1 MSEQDIL
8 AEARERFAASREA
21 SAADRLEAEADF
33 RFARLGEQ
41 WEPAMRRARELEG
54 RPALTINR
62 LPAFIRQVV
71 NDARQAKPGIR
82 VSPVDS
88 GADPDTAAV
97 IGGLIRAIERHSRA
111 DEAYDTAI
119 DHAVTGGFGF
129 FRIAID
135 HAGPDSFDLEARI
148 ERIAD
153 PLKVHWDPDSTALDA
168 ADWAHAFV
176 AESLPVESFRR
187 RHPDA
192 EPVDF
197 DGDGRAAGDDG
208 RVRISE
214 YWRREH
220 EQRSL
225 LLARMPDGSLLTLP
239 AERLEAWLDE
249 LHGLIGADPTGLVQ
263 VVRER
268 KVEVPKVTRRLISG
282 SAVLE
287 TADWP
292 GSTIPIC
299 PVWGDETILDG
310 RRRFRSLIRDARD
323 PQKMF
328 NFWRSATTEL
338 VALAP
343 RAPWLMPAGAL
354 PQNGTERQKW
364 GQANARSFA
373 YLTYEGP
380 VPPQRQPFAG
390 VPAGAIQEA
399 LNAAD
404 DMKAITGIYD
414 PALGARSNETSG
426 RAILARQRESQVS
439 NFHFLDN
446 LNRAIRYAGQCLVEI
461 IPAIYGPR
469 QAVRILGEDM
479 AEKVVALAG
488 AGSGNG
494 GGATGAAGRLYDLS
508 VGRYDV
514 TVRAGPSYQT
524 QREEARE
531 VLVELIRARPELAPV
546 VGDVL
551 LDNMDFAGAEVIA
564 ERLRRLLP
572 APLQQGQQGPVMP
585 SPGPAQPGPA
595 MPTGRA
601 M

>member
-1 MSEQDIL
+1 MKDAEIL
-8 AEARERFAASREA
+8 ADARERFRQSRDASDANRQEAA
-21 SAADRLEAEADF
+21 ADF

-82 VSPVDS
+82 VTAVDN

-97 IGGLIRAIERHSRA
+97 IAGLIRSIERHSRA

-129 FRIAID
+129 FRLAID
-135 HAGPDSFDLEARI
+135 YADPGSFDLEARI
-148 ERIAD
+148 ERVPN
-153 PLKVHWDPDSTALDA
+153 PLAVQWDAASTALDA
-168 ADWAHAFV
+168 SDWEHAFV
-176 AESLPVESFRR
+176 S
-187 RHPDA
+187 DA
-192 EPVDF
+192 LSEAAFAARYPQADPVDF
-197 DGDGRAAGDDG
+197 DSGEAAEAGQ
-208 RVRISE
+208 VRIAE
-214 YWRREH
+214 YWLRE
-220 EQRSL
+220 RSRHRL
-225 LLARMPDGSLLTLP
+225 LQLRAPDGSLAAIRADALDGYM
-239 AERLEAWLDE
+239 AELAA
-249 LHGLIGADPTGLVQ
+249 LIGADPSGLFTVA
-263 VVRER
+263 RER
-268 KVEVPKVTRRLISG
+268 EVESFAVKRRVVSG
-282 SAVLE
+282 AAVLE
-287 TADWP
+287 TEDWP

-299 PVWGDETILDG
+299 PVWGDEVLLDG
-310 RRRFRSLIRDARD
+310 RRRFRSMIRDARD

-343 RAPWLMPAGAL
+343 RAPWLMPANAL
-354 PQNGTERQKW
+354 PQDGIERRKW
-364 GQANARSFA
+364 AQANARSFPF
-373 YLTYEGP
+373 LTYEGP
-380 VPPQRQPFAG
+380 APPQRQPFAG

-414 PALGARSNETSG
+414 SALGRRSNETSG
-426 RAILARQRESQVS
+426 RAILARQRESDVS
-439 NFHFLDN
+439 NFHFRDN

-461 IPAIYGPR
+461 LPAVYGPR

-479 AEKVVALAG
+479 AEKVVHLAR
-488 AGSGNG
+488 
-494 GGATGAAGRLYDLS
+494 GGAPGAAGQQRLYDLS

-531 VLVELIRARPELAPV
+531 VLVELIRARPELAPL

-551 LDNMDFAGAEVIA
+551 LDNMDFAGAEIIA
-564 ERLRRLLP
+564 ERLRAMLP
-572 APLQQGQQGPVMP
+572 PQAQ
-585 SPGPAQPGPA
+585 AQPGGGPA
-595 MPTGRA
+595 GPPANPNHRT
-601 M
+601 